1 MSSFKLLGEAIIHT
15 QYRLARGSPFHPKI
29 ISSYAI
35 NRTREAA
42 LAFQDCKRVRPR
54 RDMADTARDWH
65 RTHHAPTK
73 AGTRAPLACSL
84 TDGYLFARHVFQ
96 PSYDG
101 HSILAHAHG
110 AHDCAV
116 TCAWLSGPT
125 RAASRFHTCTYVT
138 HAGGAPSSSVS
149 AIDFRL

>member
-54 RDMADTARDWH
+54 RDMVH
-65 RTHHAPTK
+65 
-73 AGTRAPLACSL
+73 G
-84 TDGYLFARHVFQ
+84 RH
-96 PSYDG
+96 SE
-101 HSILAHAHG
+101 ILAPY
-110 AHDCAV
+110 
-116 TCAWLSGPT
+116 TP
-125 RAASRFHTCTYVT
+125 CTYQSGDQSTSCLLT
-138 HAGGAPSSSVS
+138 H
-149 AIDFRL
+149 